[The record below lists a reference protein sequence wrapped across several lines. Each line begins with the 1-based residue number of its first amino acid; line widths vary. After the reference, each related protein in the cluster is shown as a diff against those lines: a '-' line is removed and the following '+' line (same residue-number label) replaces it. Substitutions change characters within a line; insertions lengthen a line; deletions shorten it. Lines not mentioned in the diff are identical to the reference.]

1 MKRPPRLVKRG
12 LKIESLESRLALA
25 VDLAVD
31 VSDGDIEAHPGDT
44 VVYRLEYANHGDTD
58 ATGVTLGDLVLPRAT
73 FNAEDSTDGWDCGM
87 AEGPAFIHCKLDV
100 GDLAAGATG
109 VAELA
114 VDVPDDAGG
123 GGGVFGNAL
132 ANIRA
137 ANLLWNFAR
146 ISDDGANGRDANPRN
161 NHDVER
167 TPVVRPRIVA
177 DLKIEVSDGDATA
190 ALGGSV
196 QYTIDYANGGTG
208 DATGVVIRQILP
220 AFTRFDAANSS
231 EGWTCTPALT
241 ANSLFGHGN
250 VCTLEVGA
258 LAAGAEDSATLG
270 VTVAAEVPRHVTQL
284 TTTAS
289 ISTRAFHIDPTPQNN
304 FDTEQTPIAHPPAMA
319 PELSITSD
327 DGDVTVGPGDTLTYT
342 LSYANNGTAEATG
355 VVLTE
360 IVPAF
365 TRFNAEASSEG
376 WRCNSLH
383 TAAGVNSS
391 LLPAICVLDVGSLA
405 PNATGTATF
414 AVTVGDRLPSSLRA
428 IRNLA
433 RIRDDGSHG
442 RDPNPHNNSAT
453 NETPIERPAPKPG
466 LNAVRR

>member
-1 MKRPPRLVKRG
+1 
-12 LKIESLESRLALA
+12 
-25 VDLAVD
+25 
-31 VSDGDIEAHPGDT
+31 
-44 VVYRLEYANHGDTD
+44 
-58 ATGVTLGDLVLPRAT
+58 
-73 FNAEDSTDGWDCGM
+73 
-87 AEGPAFIHCKLDV
+87 
-100 GDLAAGATG
+100 
-109 VAELA
+109 
-114 VDVPDDAGG
+114 VDVPDDGG
-123 GGGVFGNAL
+123 GGNAGRIGDL
-132 ANIRA
+132 LSNIRA
-137 ANLLWNFAR
+137 AHLLWNFAR

-167 TPVVRPRIVA
+167 TPIVRPRIVA

-190 ALGGSV
+190 APGGSV

-208 DATGVVIRQILP
+208 DATGVVIRQTLP

-231 EGWTCTPALT
+231 EGWTCNPMLT
-241 ANSLFGHGN
+241 ANALFGHGN

-258 LAAGAEDSATLG
+258 LAAGAEASATLG

-304 FDTEQTPIAHPPAMA
+304 FDIENTPVAHPPAMA
-319 PELSITSD
+319 PDLSITSD
-327 DGDVTVGPGDTLTYT
+327 DGDATVGPGDTLTYT

-360 IVPAF
+360 IVPLF

-383 TAAGVNSS
+383 AVAGVNSA
-391 LLPAICVLDVGSLA
+391 LLPTTCVLEVGSLA

-414 AVTVGDRLPSSLRA
+414 AVTVADRLPSTLRA
-428 IRNLA
+428 IRNVA

-442 RDPNPHNNSAT
+442 RDSNPHNNTAV
-453 NETPIERPAPKPG
+453 NETPIARPEPKPAAIK
-466 LNAVRR
+466 AVRR